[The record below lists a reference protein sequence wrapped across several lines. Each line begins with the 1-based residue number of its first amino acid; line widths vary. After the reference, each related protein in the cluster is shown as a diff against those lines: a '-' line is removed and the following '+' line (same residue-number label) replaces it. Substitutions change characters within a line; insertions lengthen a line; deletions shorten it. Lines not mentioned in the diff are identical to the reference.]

1 MLATLRRSGAPHQMT
16 PTRLYKELVLT
27 SGAMTHRL
35 DALERAQLVERQPDP
50 EDRRGTLIR
59 LTKKGRAVVDRAM
72 DAHLAG
78 EAAIAAHLSKAEQK
92 VLSKLLKKLL
102 VGMENEDE
110 RK

>member
-1 MLATLRRSGAPHQMT
+1 MYDTTVLLRKWMDIETNMGRC
-16 PTRLYKELVLT
+16 RLGVRPP
-27 SGAMTHRL
+27 GR
-35 DALERAQLVERQPDP
+35 
-50 EDRRGTLIR
+50 
-59 LTKKGRAVVDRAM
+59 TKNGPAVVDRAM

-92 VLSKLLKKLL
+92 ILSKLLKKL